1 MNPNCI
7 DHLQLLDN
15 TALIIIIIMIIIIM
29 IEPFKQAASRLY
41 GDGRKLAILLRNR
54 WFILYKSFR
63 LKLV

>member
-1 MNPNCI
+1 MTTYNF
-7 DHLQLLDN
+7 QTN
-15 TALIIIIIMIIIIM
+15 TTVMVIMTIIIIIIK
-29 IEPFKQAASRLY
+29 PFKQAASRLY